1 MDDVKLR
8 ALAEKYGTPLF
19 VFDAFEVRNRAEEIK
34 QIMNRELSERKI
46 GLVYSIKAN
55 PFLIPVLLPVVDHFE
70 VCSPGELSIC
80 IHEKVPGEKIIYS
93 GVHKEKEDITE
104 AVRYG
109 ASILTAESYRHYQ
122 LIRKAASKQDSPV
135 RMILRLCA
143 KSQFGMSIRD
153 IERILKEN
161 QGNRQPEII
170 GLHYFVGTQRL
181 KTKRQIEELEMLA
194 EELQRLR
201 RSYDLPLP
209 FLEYGPGLG
218 FPYFEGD
225 DFSDTLRPL
234 KEISESLAKT
244 AAQCT
249 LSVEMGRFLASSCGY
264 YLTRVSD
271 VKSSFDKNWC
281 ILDGGIHHVNYL
293 GQIMGMKVPVI
304 RELSEK
310 RREGEKV
317 SVTLCGS
324 LCTTN
329 DILVRE
335 YMTKS
340 PDIGDLLAFC
350 NIGAYSVT
358 EGMSLF
364 LSRDMP
370 KIVTD
375 DNGRDSLIRDTVS
388 SWKLNTE
395 MTDQ

>member
-1 MDDVKLR
+1 MDDVRLGG
-8 ALAEKYGTPLF
+8 LAEKYGTPLF
-19 VFDAFEVRNRAEEIK
+19 VFDAAEVRKRAEEIK
-34 QIMNRELSERKI
+34 QIMNRELTDNKI

-55 PFLIPVLLPVVDHFE
+55 PFLIPVLLPVVDRFE

-93 GVHKEKEDITE
+93 GVHKEEEDITE
-104 AVRYG
+104 AVCYG
-109 ASILTAESYRHYQ
+109 ASILTAESYRHYE
-122 LIRKAASKQDSPV
+122 LIQRAAKKQERPV
-135 RMILRLCA
+135 RMIVRLCA
-143 KSQFGMSIRD
+143 KSQFGMSMRD

-161 QGNRQPEII
+161 KDNRQIEII

-181 KTKRQIEELEMLA
+181 KTKRQIEELEMLTQ
-194 EELQRLR
+194 ELQRLR
-201 RSYDLPLP
+201 TEYDLPLP

-218 FPYFEGD
+218 FPYFEGE
-225 DFSDTLRPL
+225 DFSDTLRPM

-244 AAQCT
+244 AAHCT

-264 YLTRVSD
+264 YLTRVAD
-271 VKSSFDKNWC
+271 VKTSFDKNWC

-310 RREGEKV
+310 KSEEEKA
-317 SVTLCGS
+317 SFTLCGS

-335 YMTKS
+335 YVTQ
-340 PDIGDLLAFC
+340 PPAIGDLLAFC

-364 LSRDMP
+364 LSRDMA
-370 KIVTD
+370 KIVID
-375 DNGRDSLIRDTVS
+375 DNGKDSLIRDTVS
-388 SWKLNTE
+388 SWKLNTN
-395 MTDQ
+395 MTDR